1 MISPE
6 KTKNLG
12 SLQYSWVFYSQD
24 LSTIR
29 NVQQEICFLEL
40 SCAGECSNMLQPSK
54 HVRVQWW
61 PTLEN
66 PWVEDSLTDDDLL
79 KRKPVDYEI
88 SQAEYVWVEKILKN
102 TKIPFP
108 KNIVAPTPSGWIPP
122 IPELSKDVPYSVRR
136 SKNHML
142 PVYYTEKQRKKKEH
156 THGTRQLTVIRHVDG
171 DMQALAD
178 DLRTLLQPKCEAG
191 LFLCQVD
198 EVTRCIKIEGLF
210 QEEVAKFLLSKGF

>member
-1 MISPE
+1 MLSGIILCRRMF
-6 KTKNLG
+6 K
-12 SLQYSWVFYSQD
+12 YA
-24 LSTIR
+24 STIQVCNR
-29 NVQQEICFLEL
+29 
-40 SCAGECSNMLQPSK
+40 

-171 DMQALAD
+171 DMQGMVLY
-178 DLRTLLQPKCEAG
+178 
-191 LFLCQVD
+191 
-198 EVTRCIKIEGLF
+198 
-210 QEEVAKFLLSKGF
+210 QEIHFTWNSQIYFCLVKMLTKYGTFEPS